1 MKYFNG
7 KKNPPIPEPVCKHQ
21 HIHQKLYV
29 IRNFIFSFKMQDNGM
44 ILCKTRNRTLD
55 FCKCE
60 GDCQNIQNIGG
71 NIKNDDENFE
81 EEKYGN
87 EVEDNMNNLL
97 E

>member
-1 MKYFNG
+1 
-7 KKNPPIPEPVCKHQ
+7 
-21 HIHQKLYV
+21 
-29 IRNFIFSFKMQDNGM
+29 M
-44 ILCKTRNRTLD
+44 ILYKTRNRTLD